1 MKTRPLSLS
10 LSILRCIRVHV
21 KQWHPRS
28 RVLEPRGGGVGRR
41 AGLIGGR
48 PFMLFFCVCVRVWRR
63 YFFRQNSSLFQE
75 NTHSKERRTVK
86 IHKTPSLISQSAEP
100 PPRSCCRRHGG
111 VAHLF
116 QLREQQTLLPYPV
129 LIYRQ
134 IDSGLLFSLSLYLN
148 KTQMRLVGVSLVII
162 KQLAQILWLP
172 WQRP

>member
-10 LSILRCIRVHV
+10 LYTTVYTCTRKAVAPAEQSPGASRGRCRAA
-21 KQWHPRS
+21 
-28 RVLEPRGGGVGRR
+28 RR
-41 AGLIGGR
+41 TYRR
-48 PFMLFFCVCVRVWRR
+48 PTLYVIFLCVRVWRR

-134 IDSGLLFSLSLYLN
+134 IDSVLLFSLFEQSAN
-148 KTQMRLVGVSLVII
+148 ASSRCVSLLSKPRITNSS
-162 KQLAQILWLP
+162 QILSCP
-172 WQRP
+172 DNDRK